1 MDVVAEAPD
10 GLHVLLLVELEAV
23 GVDGAVHVDGE
34 LGHAQQGPVDVH
46 EPRRAVPQGEPA
58 RESEVPVE
66 PGVEERSAVDL
77 DGDLPPALRAHVGQ
91 RLDAQVR
98 RVGVR
103 ADDAEGVCGAAPSGT
118 YHATIAPPR
127 VTYLPPF
134 VPSHAS
140 VSATWRNPAFSRR
153 AAAFATAWYAEG
165 LAARKDMRSSV

>member
-34 LGHAQQGPVDVH
+34 LRHAQQCPVDVH

-66 PGVEERSAVDL
+66 PGVEERAAVDL

-98 RVGVR
+98 
-103 ADDAEGVCGAAPSGT
+103 
-118 YHATIAPPR
+118 
-127 VTYLPPF
+127 
-134 VPSHAS
+134 
-140 VSATWRNPAFSRR
+140 
-153 AAAFATAWYAEG
+153 
-165 LAARKDMRSSV
+165 